1 MTSDRPHDE
10 AFLASKPADFQHL
23 ITIAQLGRFSPHYL
37 YSWLNSIFT
46 VNAINNIPQCK
57 TIVTVSCGL
66 LEVASAK
73 PWPTY
78 SLENM
83 PRTSFTC
90 RDKILGGYY
99 ADAETQCQMFH
110 VQDFRFLCPNGT
122 AFDQEAQ
129 ICADWGDVD
138 CEAATLYYGS
148 DNFDLYRIGSGFESK
163 RAPFAEEEEATF
175 HLQRA
180 ETGDARRG
188 KQVIVNQSKNS
199 QSFGQNTFNR
209 PVVTTKATTQ
219 LPQTS
224 SQPPQVNRNEFSYTG
239 NYFPGVSRASEYR
252 PTPPSTTT
260 TTAKPLPVAPNF
272 PDNQRFGGNDEI
284 FRGSHSSNFFNNRNN
299 GKEDYE
305 NDFSTSAATS
315 TVRPRQASVRIRQRG
330 RSRFSSSLNNIST
343 APDKVASSTVASTKL
358 ISPTATAAPSSL
370 PPYLGSQGTF
380 SFTSRDAFRPTPP
393 RASPQPAVVTF
404 RPQQQQPQQNFQA
417 VSSTVKPVHQESST
431 SREIFKIP
439 SSTPAY
445 TTLNRQ
451 QNFKTSAEPQHSP
464 SPLISYSP
472 YSQDVA
478 KSRQSPDF
486 TSNFSEKKT
495 TLQQSSNFQ
504 APTTQKP
511 VQTPAQ
517 NDVVSFNF
525 NNFQGQSARTQLQPQ
540 QQTFPQDSRFNPH
553 TNYDLTA
560 VQQSKFTYNPYQTN
574 KVSPPA
580 TSSPIPSST
589 ATNFYS
595 TAAPVQSSSPRGFT
609 ALNNSPIVTTPKPLI
624 NYDRYQTV
632 SRSGDN
638 YTPSTVKK
646 FSTLVPKE
654 LYDPTTFKP
663 TTYKK
668 PVDAFAAIKASQ
680 VEQAKTANPIA
691 YNKFSAASYLPS
703 TSTQAP
709 GQKVEIDEDDGQY
722 HPELYEK
729 DFPRHKIGHKRKFQK
744 TTGGGFQFG
753 TNYQPT
759 AATLPPANSAEDEF
773 LKTAHSQNIAASG
786 NELRVEKE
794 KARLQATTK
803 SASRSSTFSKA
814 PTIPPNATSTKRP
827 PQAAAA
833 ANDRDASYD
842 YQYYDTFPESYQEYD
857 IIEDFGKTKSKKH

>member
-1 MTSDRPHDE
+1 MKIAQPDPETVSCT
-10 AFLASKPADFQHL
+10 QHL
-23 ITIAQLGRFSPHYL
+23 RLKLLQDPFVTI
-37 YSWLNSIFT
+37 
-46 VNAINNIPQCK
+46 
-57 TIVTVSCGL
+57 SCGL
-66 LEVASAK
+66 LEVAAGK

-110 VQDFRFLCPNGT
+110 VCVKVAGVGVQDFRFLCPNGT

-188 KQVIVNQSKNS
+188 KQVIVNQSKHA
-199 QSFGQNTFNR
+199 QTFGQNTFNR
-209 PVVTTKATTQ
+209 PVATTKATTQ
-219 LPQTS
+219 PPQTS
-224 SQPPQVNRNEFSYTG
+224 SSQQPQVNRNEFAYNG
-239 NYFPGVSRASEYR
+239 NFYPGVSRASEYR
-252 PTPPSTTT
+252 PTPPTTT
-260 TTAKPLPVAPNF
+260 TTTTTKPLPAAPIF
-272 PDNQRFGGNDEI
+272 PEQKFSGNDEI

-305 NDFSTSAATS
+305 NDFSPSPATS

-330 RSRFSSSLNNIST
+330 RGGSRFSSNVNNIST
-343 APDKVASSTVASTKL
+343 APEKSPSSTIASTKL
-358 ISPTATAAPSSL
+358 VTPAVTAAPSSL
-370 PPYLGSQGTF
+370 PPYLGSQGSF
-380 SFTSRDAFRPTPP
+380 SFTSRDAFRPTQTPT
-393 RASPQPAVVTF
+393 RSSIQPAVVTY
-404 RPQQQQPQQNFQA
+404 RPQQQQHQQNFHA
-417 VSSTVKPVHQESST
+417 VSSTAKPVNQETST
-431 SREIFKIP
+431 SHEIFKIP

-445 TTLNRQ
+445 TTFTRQTPAQFNSQ
-451 QNFKTSAEPQHSP
+451 QNFKTSVEPQHSP
-464 SPLISYSP
+464 NPLISYTP
-472 YSQDVA
+472 YSQDVS
-478 KSRQSPDF
+478 KSRQSTDY
-486 TSNFSEKKT
+486 FSGNYNEKKT
-495 TLQQSSNFQ
+495 TLQAKPAAVTTNFQ
-504 APTTQKP
+504 VPTTQKP
-511 VQTPAQ
+511 TQKVPQ

-525 NNFQGQSARTQLQPQ
+525 NNYQASSNARTQLQPQ
-540 QQTFPQDSRFNPH
+540 QQTFQDNKYNPH
-553 TNYDLTA
+553 SNYDLTA

-574 KVSPPA
+574 KVSPAA

-609 ALNNSPIVTTPKPLI
+609 SAASNPVVTTPKPII

-632 SRSGDN
+632 NRNSDN

-668 PVDAFAAIKASQ
+668 PVDAFAAIKAVQ
-680 VEQAKTANPIA
+680 VEQAKTASPRRFG
-691 YNKFSAASYLPS
+691 KPS
-703 TSTQAP
+703 GTNT
-709 GQKVEIDEDDGQY
+709 
-722 HPELYEK
+722 
-729 DFPRHKIGHKRKFQK
+729 
-744 TTGGGFQFG
+744 GFQFG
-753 TNYQPT
+753 TNYQVT
-759 AATLPPANSAEDEF
+759 AATLPPVNSAEDEF

-786 NELRVEKE
+786 NELRAEKE
-794 KARLQATTK
+794 KARHQATTK
-803 SASRSSTFSKA
+803 SNSRSTTFSKA

-827 PQAAAA
+827 PQVSAVP
-833 ANDRDASYD
+833 NDKDASYD
-842 YQYYDTFPESYQEYD
+842 YQYYDTYSGNPRDYSEYE
-857 IIEDFGKTKSKKH
+857 IIEDFGKTKTKSKKH